1 MLEGGDGLIMDP
13 RLPRSARAER
23 HRLLGN
29 PHRLAIVEALEEA
42 PREIPE
48 LARLLGLHGT
58 TVRDHLEKLVEAGLV
73 ETESGVPAGRGRP
86 SKRYKLRYPLIGKDT
101 ELRLFI
107 GSLISL
113 LRTAYGDQAIS
124 AAEDEGA
131 RRGRELGRSFR
142 HPSLEQVVRVVSE
155 TLERLSFAPAPPAR
169 CGEGLAVDVR
179 HCPFNVHPRDPDGA
193 LVCAFHEGLV
203 RGIAEATSGEPVRVR
218 LRPFV
223 DPTRCRIELSY
234 EAAKPTNGQQRRSTR
249 KATRGGAKAPRSDP

>member
-1 MLEGGDGLIMDP
+1 MDP
-13 RLPRSARAER
+13 RIPRGTRAER

-42 PREIPE
+42 PREITE
-48 LARLLGLHGT
+48 LARLLGLHAT

-73 ETESGVPAGRGRP
+73 EVESGVPTGRGRP
-86 SKRYKLRYPLIGKDT
+86 SKRYKLRFPLIGKDS

-113 LRTAYGDQAIS
+113 LRAAYGEEAS
-124 AAEDEGA
+124 AAAEEEGA

-155 TLERLSFAPAPPAR
+155 TLEHLSFAPDPPTR
-169 CGEGLAVDVR
+169 CGRGMAIDVR
-179 HCPFNVHPRDPDGA
+179 HCPFNVDPGDPDGP

-203 RGIAEATSGEPVRVR
+203 RGIAEATSDEPVRIR
-218 LRPFV
+218 LQPFV
-223 DPTRCRIELSY
+223 DPARCRIELSY
-234 EAAKPTNGQQRRSTR
+234 EGTAPVNGTRPRAGRKTRRAAGAPNNGS
-249 KATRGGAKAPRSDP
+249 